1 MNRSREAPAG
11 FDRNQAEKRFY
22 MLRSAVEKALGYSC
36 HFSTGVEIQDASFH
50 GEIVIPREK
59 WKDDYPITVRASN
72 FNDLVCIQHEG
83 DLEQNEREA
92 LIKVFRELKY
102 RYISFDEVSEKNLWP
117 KYFEYL

>member
-1 MNRSREAPAG
+1 MNHSAEAPAG
-11 FDRNQAEKRFY
+11 FDRNRAEKRFY
-22 MLRSAVEKALGYSC
+22 MLRSAVEKALGYRC

-72 FNDLVCIQHEG
+72 FNNLVCIQHES
-83 DLEQNEREA
+83 DLELNEREA
-92 LIKVFRELKY
+92 LIKVFKDLKY
-102 RYISFDEVSEKNLWP
+102 RYISFDEVSEKNLWL